1 MKVAV
6 LSGKGGAGKT
16 LVATGLACAAGRAVY
31 IDCDVE
37 EPNGRLFL
45 KPENTV
51 SRPVTKKMP
60 AFDREKCTGCRK
72 CVEHCRFNALV
83 LVKGAPML
91 FDEVCHSCGVCAYV
105 CPEGAVSETE
115 REVGA
120 VETGMSGEIKVAT
133 GELKLGEA
141 TGVPVIAAAL
151 AEAEPEDGLTVIDCP
166 PGSACP
172 VMESA
177 READYCVLVTEPTAF
192 GLHDLR
198 LVVELMR
205 VLKKPCGVVINKAGA
220 EYPELER
227 YLEAEGMPVLARIPY
242 SERLAA
248 AGARGALAYREDGE
262 ARSIFDAL
270 LSRIRKEAR
279 A

>member
-6 LSGKGGAGKT
+6 LSGKGRRGQDPRRDR
-16 LVATGLACAAGRAVY
+16 LACAAGRAVY

-151 AEAEPEDGLTVIDCP
+151 AEA
-166 PGSACP
+166 
-172 VMESA
+172 
-177 READYCVLVTEPTAF
+177 
-192 GLHDLR
+192 
-198 LVVELMR
+198 
-205 VLKKPCGVVINKAGA
+205 
-220 EYPELER
+220 
-227 YLEAEGMPVLARIPY
+227 
-242 SERLAA
+242 
-248 AGARGALAYREDGE
+248 
-262 ARSIFDAL
+262 
-270 LSRIRKEAR
+270 SRRTG
-279 A
+279 

>member
-45 KPENTV
+45 KPNNTV
-51 SRPVTKKMP
+51 SRHVTKKMP
-60 AFDREKCTGCRK
+60 AFDRKMCSGCRK

-91 FDEVCHSCGVCAYV
+91 FDEVCHSCGVCAYL

-227 YLEAEGMPVLARIPY
+227 YLEAEGLPVLARIPY

>member
-16 LVATGLACAAGRAVY
+16 LVACGLACAAGRAVY
-31 IDCDVE
+31 ADCDVE
-37 EPNGRLFL
+37 EPNGRLFF

-51 SRPVTKKMP
+51 IRPVLRRMP
-60 AFDREKCTGCRK
+60 AFDAQKCTGCRK
-72 CVEHCRFNALV
+72 CVERCRFNALV
-83 LVKGAPML
+83 FVKGAPML
-91 FDEVCHSCGVCAYV
+91 FGEVCHSCGVCAYV
-105 CPEGAVSETE
+105 CPEGAVAEAGL
-115 REVGA
+115 EVGA
-120 VETGMSGEIKVAT
+120 VESGVRGGIRVVT

-151 AEAEPEDGLTVIDCP
+151 EEAGDEGTVIIDCP

-172 VMESA
+172 VMEAA
-177 READYCVLVTEPTAF
+177 REAGYCLLVTEPTAF

-205 VLKKPCGVVINKAGA
+205 VMGKPCGVVVNKAGA
-220 EYPELER
+220 EYAPLEE
-227 YLEAEGMPVLARIPY
+227 YLAREGLPVLARIPY

-248 AGARGALAYREDGE
+248 IVSAGGLAYNEDAQAREL
-262 ARSIFDAL
+262 FTAL
-270 LSRIRKEAR
+270 LGRIREAAR
-279 A
+279 

>member
-1 MKVAV
+1 
-6 LSGKGGAGKT
+6 
-16 LVATGLACAAGRAVY
+16 
-31 IDCDVE
+31 
-37 EPNGRLFL
+37 
-45 KPENTV
+45 
-51 SRPVTKKMP
+51 
-60 AFDREKCTGCRK
+60 
-72 CVEHCRFNALV
+72 
-83 LVKGAPML
+83 
-91 FDEVCHSCGVCAYV
+91 
-105 CPEGAVSETE
+105 
-115 REVGA
+115 
-120 VETGMSGEIKVAT
+120 
-133 GELKLGEA
+133 
-141 TGVPVIAAAL
+141 
-151 AEAEPEDGLTVIDCP
+151 
-166 PGSACP
+166 
-172 VMESA
+172 MESA

-227 YLEAEGMPVLARIPY
+227 YLEAEGLPVLARIPY